1 MIKTISYSQDEILS
15 WLIRLYIPFGAFEL
29 DPTFSQGGF
38 YRSGVIPRPKLCF
51 DLRPQCEGV
60 NEADCRALPLPDSSI
75 ASMIVDLP
83 FLATTGASL
92 NKTGVNKINRR
103 FSVCASE
110 QELASL
116 YQDALREAWRVLS
129 PGGVLVMKC
138 QDKVSSGKQ
147 YMMHCQIYDW
157 AKTLGFEALDLFIL
171 LAKNRLIADW
181 QRNQKHARK
190 YHCYFWVF
198 QKPKKRRNCP

>member
-1 MIKTISYSQDEILS
+1 
-15 WLIRLYIPFGAFEL
+15 
-29 DPTFSQGGF
+29 
-38 YRSGVIPRPKLCF
+38 
-51 DLRPQCEGV
+51 
-60 NEADCRALPLPDSSI
+60 
-75 ASMIVDLP
+75 MIVDLP

-92 NKTGVNKINRR
+92 NKTSGNKINRR

-157 AKTLGFEALDLFIL
+157 AISLGFDVLDLFIL
-171 LAKNRLIADW
+171 LAKNRLIANW
-181 QRNQKHARK
+181 QRSQKHARK
-190 YHCYFWVF
+190 HHCYFWVF
-198 QKPKKRRNCP
+198 QKPKKRRKCP